1 MSVRLSPTRS
11 VALGG
16 LLLAGAIALFASSE
30 PGAAQSAARSS
41 ASSRTSTTKS
51 VQSDYVDPG
60 MCAGC
65 HQEIARSYTATG
77 MGRSFNKADAEEYA
91 SEFNGAVI
99 DNQPSGMR
107 YTMVMHDG
115 KLFERRSQT
124 GFRGRETNIVEKQVD
139 YVIGSGNHAHT
150 FLHRDAQGKLIELP
164 VSWYTEGSGYW
175 AMSPGYDRHDQEDF
189 RRTIPA
195 ECMFCHNAYPE
206 PLSFFDHSAS
216 NSPVFPKKLPS
227 GIDCQRCHGPG
238 HAHVNAAISGAAVEE
253 IRKAIVNPAKLDRN
267 RQVDVCMQCHLETS
281 SSHEPNEI
289 RRYNRGVLS
298 YRPGQDLGDY
308 KIFFDPVSN
317 QRDDRFEIAHGAYRL
332 RMSACF
338 RKSQMT
344 CLTCHDPHV
353 SYREAKTADHYIAV
367 CKGCHETVKH
377 TVDIGQTNSCID
389 CHMPKRRTDDAV
401 HVVMTDHYIQRL
413 KPDRDLLAPK
423 PESSPTAEGDSE
435 VDLYYPSKL
444 PAGAESDLYL
454 ALAKVKEKG
463 AGPQAVAG
471 FEKAINQYSPKE
483 PEFYFELA
491 HAYFTAGDSA
501 VAVYWY
507 EDALRRRPVYPQAAK
522 ELAVSLL
529 MEKRQANAEQVLKE
543 ASAKSPGD
551 VQLIVDLGNLYL
563 LSGRLD
569 DAQRTLLSALQ
580 INPSLPEAENLLGLI
595 AIRRK
600 GHQEAE
606 KWLRAAILDNPLLA
620 EAHNNLGNLLS
631 GTGDYVQAAYEYQQA
646 IGAKPNYAAA
656 HHGYGLMLEMQHS
669 YDQAAEELK
678 SAADLDAADP
688 EIHGDFADILAAR
701 GQLSAAEDQ
710 YQIALKSSP
719 NSAELHASLGSVLSA
734 EEKQDEAVRHLER
747 AVELQP
753 DLYQAHL
760 ELSILLFKS
769 GKAAQA
775 RMHCQKAA
783 QSPDA
788 ELRNNA
794 LSLLRQMGN

>member
-1 MSVRLSPTRS
+1 MSVRLSQTRS
-11 VALGG
+11 VALGS
-16 LLLAGAIALFASSE
+16 LLLADAIALFAFSE
-30 PGAAQSAARSS
+30 LAAAQNSAGKS
-41 ASSRTSTTKS
+41 APTRPSTTRP

-65 HQEIARSYTATG
+65 HQEIARSYSATG
-77 MGRSFNKADAEEYA
+77 MGRSFNKADATRFA
-91 SEFNGAVI
+91 SEFNGAAI
-99 DNQPSGMR
+99 DNQPSGMH
-107 YTMVMHDG
+107 YAMVMHDG
-115 KLFERRSQT
+115 KLFERRSQI
-124 GFRGRETNIVEKQVD
+124 GFHGREANILEKQVD

-150 FLHRDAQGKLIELP
+150 FLHRDAQGKLVELP
-164 VSWYTEGSGYW
+164 VSWYAEGSGYW
-175 AMSPGYDRHDQEDF
+175 AMSPGYDRRDQEDS

-206 PLSFFDHSAS
+206 PLSIFNQSTS
-216 NSPVFPKKLPS
+216 SSPVFPKKLPT

-238 HAHVNAAISGAAVEE
+238 RAHVNAAIAGADGDE
-253 IRKAIVNPAKLDRN
+253 IRRAIVNPAKLDRN
-267 RQVDVCMQCHLETS
+267 RQLEVCMQCHLETS

-298 YRPGQDLGDY
+298 FRPGQDLGDY
-308 KIFFDPVSN
+308 KIFFDPASN

-353 SYREAKTADHYIAV
+353 SYRESESADRYIAV
-367 CKGCHETVKH
+367 CRGCHESVKH
-377 TVDIGQTNSCID
+377 TADLGQTSNCID

-401 HVVMTDHYIQRL
+401 HVVMTDHYIQRF

-423 PESSPTAEGDSE
+423 PESNPTTEGASE
-435 VDLYYPSKL
+435 VALYYPSKL
-444 PAGAESDLYL
+444 PADAESDLYL

-463 AGPQAVAG
+463 AGAQAIED
-471 FEKAINQYSPKE
+471 FKKAIVQYSPKE

-491 HAYFTAGDSA
+491 HSYFAAGDGAAA
-501 VAVYWY
+501 VHWY
-507 EDALRRRPVYPQAAK
+507 EDALHRRPVYPQAAK

-529 MEKRQANAEQVLKE
+529 MENHQSNAEDVLKE
-543 ASAKSPGD
+543 AAAKSPGD
-551 VQLIVDLGNLYL
+551 TQLIVDLGNLYL
-563 LSGRLD
+563 LSGRMD

-595 AIRRK
+595 GIRRK
-600 GHQEAE
+600 HQQEAE
-606 KWLRAAILDNPLLA
+606 KWLRSAIRDNPALA

-631 GTGDYVQAAYEYQQA
+631 GTSDYEQAAFEYQQA
-646 IGAKPNYAAA
+646 IVAKPSYAAA

-669 YDQAAEELK
+669 YDEAVNELK
-678 SAADLDAADP
+678 RAADLDATDP
-688 EIHGDFADILAAR
+688 EIHGDLADILAAQ

-719 NSAELHASLGSVLSA
+719 NSAELHASLGGVLSA
-734 EEKQDEAVRHLER
+734 EEKPDEAMRHLER
-747 AVELQP
+747 AVELAP

-760 ELSILLFKS
+760 ELSVLLFKT
-769 GKAAQA
+769 GKTAQA
-775 RMHCQKAA
+775 RLHCQKAA
-783 QSPDA
+783 QSPDP